1 MIPARAA
8 RVAVRTKPIR
18 LTRSTSTP
26 RARAAWGFPPAA
38 NTALPKGVRVRTT
51 VAIPATA
58 RNQRAEAWKPP
69 GSRPDSANI
78 REDFPSY
85 AMGKPPVTASSTPRQ
100 NIIEPRVTMK
110 EGKRPRVT
118 TQPFS
123 APMAAARA
131 RAATKARRW
140 GHPARIIRAKAI
152 EEAPSTDPT
161 DRSNSP
167 AIMSRVTPMAT
178 NPSSAAM
185 VMIPARESRVRKYGA
200 VTENPMKTARNP
212 ASAPTSG

>member
-1 MIPARAA
+1 
-8 RVAVRTKPIR
+8 
-18 LTRSTSTP
+18 
-26 RARAAWGFPPAA
+26 
-38 NTALPKGVRVRTT
+38 
-51 VAIPATA
+51 
-58 RNQRAEAWKPP
+58 
-69 GSRPDSANI
+69 
-78 REDFPSY
+78 
-85 AMGKPPVTASSTPRQ
+85 
-100 NIIEPRVTMK
+100 MK

-123 APMAAARA
+123 APMAAAMA

-212 ASAPTSG
+212 ASAPTSGWRRHPDRRIARAQRGAYVGRRDEAWTVSGSIRNAPWVVGWEIPCSAGGGGSHPPPPSSPNQRIPCLISSSTRPTLSLSTNPGPVSTSLAGRSPYFL